1 MNDGS
6 KCVGRLLF
14 VCNIKKNQQSIKKVA
29 RAFTNNIAKQK
40 ADQGLKQICVVLYVS
55 DLTFLVILV

>member
-14 VCNIKKNQQSIKKVA
+14 VCNIKNQQSIKKVA
-29 RAFTNNIAKQK
+29 RAFTNNIAIEKFLNRLGLK
-40 ADQGLKQICVVLYVS
+40 ADQGLKQICVV
-55 DLTFLVILV
+55 